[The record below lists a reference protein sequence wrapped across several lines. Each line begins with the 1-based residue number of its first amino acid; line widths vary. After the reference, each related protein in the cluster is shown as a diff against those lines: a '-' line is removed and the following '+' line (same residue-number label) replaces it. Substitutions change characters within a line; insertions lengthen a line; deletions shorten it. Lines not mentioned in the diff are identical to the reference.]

1 MGGRPVRI
9 RRWLPWGMGGLLV
22 LGLWLAGGCGGDDDE
37 ETADT
42 AAGAGAAAAG
52 GGGSGGSA
60 DTGSATNAASD
71 EAEADA
77 DAGAGGE
84 ADADAGAAL
93 TAPVVLAPRNGQ
105 IFYTALATPG
115 SGLKPNVIVTCRWL
129 PVPGAAD
136 YQVTME
142 NSSNPGHQFS
152 YYTEETTFSGRYLFS
167 EVHTWSVRA
176 RDAAGETGPA
186 SKSFTFTIRDW
197 IIEM

>member
-1 MGGRPVRI
+1 MRI

-22 LGLWLAGGCGGDDDE
+22 LGLWLAGGCSGDDDE
-37 ETADT
+37 EAADT
-42 AAGAGAAAAG
+42 AAGSGATSTG
-52 GGGSGGSA
+52 GGGSGGNANS
-60 DTGSATNAASD
+60 GSTTNAASNEAEAD
-71 EAEADA
+71 AEAEEEAEADA
-77 DAGAGGE
+77 DP
-84 ADADAGAAL
+84 AL

-142 NSSNPGHQFS
+142 DSTNPGHQFE
-152 YYTEETTFSGRYLFS
+152 YITAATEFSGRYLFS
-167 EVHTWSVRA
+167 AVHTWSVQARA
-176 RDAAGETGPA
+176 AAGETGPA
-186 SKSFTFTIRDW
+186 SKSFTFTVRNW

>member
-1 MGGRPVRI
+1 MSV

-42 AAGAGAAAAG
+42 AAGAGETSTG
-52 GGGSGGSA
+52 GGGSGGNANS
-60 DTGSATNAASD
+60 GSTTNAASNEAD
-71 EAEADA
+71 ADADAEAEAEAEAEADA
-77 DAGAGGE
+77 DP
-84 ADADAGAAL
+84 AL

-115 SGLKPNVIVTCRWL
+115 SGLNPNVIVTCRWL

-142 NSSNPGHQFS
+142 NSSTPGHQFS
-152 YYTEETTFSGRYLFS
+152 YYTEATTFSGRYLFS

-176 RDAAGETGPA
+176 RETVAA
-186 SKSFTFTIRDW
+186 
-197 IIEM
+197 

>member
-1 MGGRPVRI
+1 MRI

-42 AAGAGAAAAG
+42 AAGAGEPSPG
-52 GGGSGGSA
+52 GGGSGGNANS
-60 DTGSATNAASD
+60 GSTTTAASNEAEAD
-71 EAEADA
+71 AEAEAEAEAEADA
-77 DAGAGGE
+77 DP
-84 ADADAGAAL
+84 AL

-115 SGLKPNVIVTCRWL
+115 SGLNPNVIVTCRWL

-142 NSSNPGHQFS
+142 NSSTPGHQFS

-186 SKSFTFTIRDW
+186 SKSFTFVVRNW